1 MSKNITVNVF
11 VSVYKNIPFLRK
23 VLDSIE
29 KQVYKNFTVTIAE
42 DGCLEEMR
50 NFIAKLDYSFSISHL
65 YQEDKGFRKN
75 KILNEGLKKNTA
87 ELCVFIDGDCI
98 LHPKFIYEYVKC
110 FDGSSVMFSKRTNL
124 DHKTTQVLLNS
135 KIIKPSKWTMI
146 INKSTRVEDSFYLP
160 FKPVLK
166 TKKPRLMGCNMA
178 IPFSTLKLINGFDED
193 YEITGYGEDCD
204 IEWRMLKQGFSFLHL
219 KYRAIQFHLFHERPN
234 REDQTA
240 ISRKLFNKKKQEG
253 ISFCKNGITKIKS

>member
-42 DGCLEEMR
+42 DGCFEEMR

-110 FDGSSVMFSKRTNL
+110 FDGCSVMFSKRTNL
-124 DHKTTQVLLNS
+124 DHKTTEVLLNS
-135 KIIKPSKWTMI
+135 EIIKPSKWTMI

-166 TKKPRLMGCNMA
+166 TKKPSLMGCNMA

-253 ISFCKNGITKIKS
+253 ISFCKNGITKMKS

>member
-135 KIIKPSKWTMI
+135 ETIKPSKWTMI

-160 FKPVLK
+160 FKPVLT

-204 IEWRMLKQGFSFLHL
+204 IEWRMLKEGFSFLHL

-253 ISFCKNGITKIKS
+253 ISFCKNGIIKIKS